1 MYTYMT
7 FKLKFLDVTD
17 SNPTCLE
24 SLLPSKEQWLN
35 EEGYQFFTQK
45 FPTLFSINGTIE
57 ENIGL
62 FEVFEPFLTKNF

>member
-1 MYTYMT
+1 M
-7 FKLKFLDVTD
+7 
-17 SNPTCLE
+17 E

-62 FEVFEPFLTKNF
+62 FEVFEPFLT